1 MALEAMVA
9 VVDELVAQTGPK
21 LVPITLGG
29 AAKR

>member
-1 MALEAMVA
+1 MVA